1 MSLVHTQLART
12 HEVHLCHRCLHHGD
26 GFARGRRAPRG
37 GRRRRLKGHWPMPS
51 IEDESARTG
60 KLPTRSPSPEARD
73 QATLSWATLGLP
85 AATMSQ
91 MYSQM
96 SQIGD
101 ELDGD
106 AAFGEFAAAWD
117 SHTPAVHAAAALA
130 PQEASEVTHA
140 GGGQLGPAKQA
151 QILKISP
158 YSDFNLGCV
167 RTRALTFQS
176 FCHCTRSQSLTKE
189 ESSASA
195 LFFSKFAAEDS
206 GARCV
211 CVCVCVCVCINIR
224 YIYCI
229 CVCICIY
236 LGYLNPK
243 P

>member
-1 MSLVHTQLART
+1 MRCTSAIDASIMAMASLEGAALPAAAAVAALKGIG
-12 HEVHLCHRCLHHGD
+12 RCLRSKTNLHELENC
-26 GFARGRRAPRG
+26 PRG
-37 GRRRRLKGHWPMPS
+37 PR
-51 IEDESARTG
+51 
-60 KLPTRSPSPEARD
+60 PEARD
-73 QATLSWATLGLP
+73 QATLSLATLGLR

-151 QILKISP
+151 QILKRSP